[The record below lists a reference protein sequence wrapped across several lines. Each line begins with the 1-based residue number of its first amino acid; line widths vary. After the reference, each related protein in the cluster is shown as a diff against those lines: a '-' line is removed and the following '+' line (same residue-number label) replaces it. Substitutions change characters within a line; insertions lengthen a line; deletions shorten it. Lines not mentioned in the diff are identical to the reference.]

1 MTGARYPVARIEDS
15 DRVSLLYCISQES
28 SLEKWGGAPQTRDLV
43 EGIELTANAG
53 EVGQSEVQLEQFWI
67 FSKAVPPRKSARSAA
82 FSPRIEI
89 AVNAVS

>member
-1 MTGARYPVARIEDS
+1 MRKPSGNLADGQVFLSYKPGAKRSQPNDPDCENA
-15 DRVSLLYCISQES
+15 VSEGIS
-28 SLEKWGGAPQTRDLV
+28 LV

>member
-1 MTGARYPVARIEDS
+1 MLPRMLPARKKV
-15 DRVSLLYCISQES
+15 LLGPTTI
-28 SLEKWGGAPQTRDLV
+28 V

-89 AVNAVS
+89 AVNATPEQSPLPP

>member
-1 MTGARYPVARIEDS
+1 MPDLTEKVSRAPRIAL
-15 DRVSLLYCISQES
+15 R
-28 SLEKWGGAPQTRDLV
+28 